1 MPRSESDFT
10 DPDSSRASRERYPL
24 AATRHSHDSIESLRN
39 LELSDGPMT
48 PGGPHS
54 ALSFSGFDFQR
65 DLLPLSAS
73 LSEPDGLAEKSIG
86 LLQGIPRLVISGL

>member
-1 MPRSESDFT
+1 
-10 DPDSSRASRERYPL
+10 
-24 AATRHSHDSIESLRN
+24 
-39 LELSDGPMT
+39 MT

-86 LLQGIPRLVISGL
+86 LLQGVPRLAISGL